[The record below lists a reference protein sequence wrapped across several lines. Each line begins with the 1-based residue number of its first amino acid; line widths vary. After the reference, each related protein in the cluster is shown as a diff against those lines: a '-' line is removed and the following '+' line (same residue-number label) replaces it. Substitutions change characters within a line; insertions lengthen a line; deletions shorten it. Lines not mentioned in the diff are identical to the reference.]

1 MCLSQQPH
9 QWRWHIPHNNNALE
23 RGTGVPAT
31 FMVEIGVRVFARCV
45 VPSKMTSALSGLS
58 ARSLWQNQILSSDIH
73 SASLDSGVL
82 ALFGH
87 SYVELCIIG
96 VLMLTE
102 TEG

>member
-1 MCLSQQPH
+1 M
-9 QWRWHIPHNNNALE
+9 
-23 RGTGVPAT
+23 PAT

-45 VPSKMTSALSGLS
+45 IPSKMTSALSGLS
-58 ARSLWQNQILSSDIH
+58 ARSLRQNPIWSSARH
-73 SASLDSGVL
+73 SASQDSGVL
-82 ALFGH
+82 ALFEH